1 MIFEMRTYL
10 MKPGSIPRVEELFGA
25 GLPARA
31 KLSRFGGFWRS
42 EVGTLNQI
50 IHVWPYKDLAEREH
64 IRAEAIRT
72 GIWPVKIQDDILEME
87 SKILH
92 AAPFSPHFEPGEHGN
107 LYEFRTYTYGA
118 GAIPKVIEAWTPL
131 IGARSTSRADVAW
144 PSPARRDCRPRRVIA
159 ASSISRRG
167 TTPSSRRSRAAR
179 LAASAIC

>member
-92 AAPFSPHFEPGEHGN
+92 AAPFSP
-107 LYEFRTYTYGA
+107 
-118 GAIPKVIEAWTPL
+118 AIPRS
-131 IGARSTSRADVAW
+131 ARSTNGSMSGPTRTW
-144 PSPARRDCRPRRVIA
+144 PTARRGAPRR
-159 ASSISRRG
+159 
-167 TTPSSRRSRAAR
+167 
-179 LAASAIC
+179 